1 MATYTFVTIA
11 TLNLTA
17 AGTPQTIVGSATLVT
32 RAWFQADSGNTGSI
46 FILQA
51 GLVAADG
58 VELVPGERFE
68 LSIYQDSQDIDKLD
82 ISLLRFDGDTTN
94 DDLRVSY
101 LTT

>member
-11 TLNLTA
+11 TLNLA
-17 AGTPQTIVGSATLVT
+17 SAGTPQIILGSSTLVT
-32 RAWFQADSGNTGSI
+32 RAWLQADSANTGST
-46 FILQA
+46 FVFQN

-58 VELVPGERFE
+58 IELIPGERFE

-82 ISLLRFDGDTTN
+82 LSLLRFDGDTTGN
-94 DDLRVSY
+94 DLRVSY